1 MPQIEISIQ
10 ESDSWGDGW
19 NGVMVRVY
27 DANSAQVAAHTLESG
42 SSGSDV
48 FDLEDNADYT
58 WTFSEGSY
66 IEEASFTMTRTD
78 TGEVLGQAG
87 GDTASGSFT
96 LGAVASDGF
105 LSTYASELGE
115 FAVIAGQI
123 TLPANYTINVWV
135 KNVTLPGQ
143 EWSNLYQQT
152 SGAKYVLDAN
162 YGAIGTG
169 TGPRLAVGASAPLQ
183 VADTWH
189 LVSSVYDGS
198 TMEYYVN
205 GVSIGSVT
213 PANPPSVIDVVNGPG
228 GQNFA
233 AVVKDLRLY
242 DMVATSQQVLESY
255 STEGKFAEPEAEG
268 EGGSPPPVDDGG
280 SGDDSYEFS
289 AVPTVNEVPSPDYD
303 EAGYSPTSDGVFIH
317 CSGGFDVY
325 VKVDGTWDLH
335 DSSFGTYSMLAAD
348 SGEGLLVYSNGSQA
362 YAWARSSV
370 MTDSSEDED
379 DLVDQFFMDAEN
391 IFDIS
396 STEHTV
402 SGEDSIEFP
411 GETCQFVQVL
421 ESGRISYDYSV
432 TISQESV
439 TIAPPSGK
447 DGQEIEIRLF
457 L

>member
-189 LVSSVYDGS
+189 LVSSC
-198 TMEYYVN
+198 
-205 GVSIGSVT
+205 
-213 PANPPSVIDVVNGPG
+213 
-228 GQNFA
+228 
-233 AVVKDLRLY
+233 LLY
-242 DMVATSQQVLESY
+242 
-255 STEGKFAEPEAEG
+255 
-268 EGGSPPPVDDGG
+268 
-280 SGDDSYEFS
+280 
-289 AVPTVNEVPSPDYD
+289 
-303 EAGYSPTSDGVFIH
+303 TSD
-317 CSGGFDVY
+317 
-325 VKVDGTWDLH
+325 
-335 DSSFGTYSMLAAD
+335 AAD
-348 SGEGLLVYSNGSQA
+348 E
-362 YAWARSSV
+362 
-370 MTDSSEDED
+370 
-379 DLVDQFFMDAEN
+379 
-391 IFDIS
+391 
-396 STEHTV
+396 
-402 SGEDSIEFP
+402 
-411 GETCQFVQVL
+411 
-421 ESGRISYDYSV
+421 
-432 TISQESV
+432 
-439 TIAPPSGK
+439 
-447 DGQEIEIRLF
+447 
-457 L
+457 